1 MNKPVSHFLTTFGV
15 LLMLGPRPAAGQSFE
30 AVGERALGMG
40 GAFVAVAND
49 STATWW
55 NPAGLATGPF
65 LDLSIGTASGAAD
78 SAYPASKGGAW
89 WFSLGTPPLGVSYYR
104 LKITEIRAAPA
115 TGTAAAG
122 REDRAAGDGIQ
133 SLSMSQ
139 FGATVLH
146 SIATGVTAAATLKY
160 VRATARVR
168 LFDEADSVMAI
179 PQLLDEGEELSD
191 GETHGT
197 VDVDLGVLASR
208 GPVRLGLTAR
218 NLREPQFGEWQLSR
232 QVRLG
237 AAFDGAV
244 AGMVPVTVSVDADL
258 RRYAAALGDRRV
270 VAFGGEYWVRPQRI
284 ALRGGA
290 RFNTV
295 GGQDRTVTAG
305 GSVAARAGLFID
317 GHVAVGG
324 DTSGRGWGVA
334 ARVAF

>member
-1 MNKPVSHFLTTFGV
+1 MNKSVSHFLTTFWV

-55 NPAGLATGPF
+55 NPAGLASGPF
-65 LDLSIGTASGAAD
+65 LDLSIGTTSVAAD
-78 SAYPASKGGAW
+78 SAYPASRAGAW

-104 LKITEIRAAPA
+104 WKITEIRAAPA
-115 TGTAAAG
+115 TEMAEAG

-146 SIATGVTAAATLKY
+146 TITTGVTAAATVKY
-160 VRATARVR
+160 VRGTARVR
-168 LFDEADSVMAI
+168 RIDVADSVLAI
-179 PQLLDEGEELSD
+179 PQLLEEGEELTG

-208 GPVRLGLTAR
+208 GPLRLGLTAR
-218 NLREPQFGEWQLSR
+218 NLREPQFGERQLSR
-232 QVRLG
+232 QVRVG
-237 AAFDGAV
+237 AAFDGTA
-244 AGMVPVTVSVDADL
+244 AGMAPVTVSVDADL
-258 RRYAAALGDRRV
+258 RRYVAAAGDRRV
-270 VAFGGEYWVRPQRI
+270 VAFGAEYWMRPQRI

-317 GHVAVGG
+317 GHAAVGG
-324 DTSGRGWGVA
+324 DTSERGWGLA
-334 ARVAF
+334 ARVSF